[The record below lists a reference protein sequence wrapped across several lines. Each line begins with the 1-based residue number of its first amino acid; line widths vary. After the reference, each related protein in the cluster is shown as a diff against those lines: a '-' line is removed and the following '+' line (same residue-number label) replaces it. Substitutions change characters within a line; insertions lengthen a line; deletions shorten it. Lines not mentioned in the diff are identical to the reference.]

1 MGGIRGSLRNQSFGE
16 GGVCNMLTFSC
27 QNTEEIGV
35 FSSNTAGLGG
45 RGLGTS
51 LRILQFSALVSEV
64 EAFY

>member
-1 MGGIRGSLRNQSFGE
+1 
-16 GGVCNMLTFSC
+16 MLTFSC

-35 FSSNTAGLGG
+35 FSSNTEGLGG